1 MELYGKSLRIKRGIA
16 GKSHPYASFT
26 LKCIANL
33 LRKQGDLEKAPVDV
47 PRIIGF
53 LLPVGE
59 GGTSTCRFTCTNIAN
74 ILHNQ
79 GKAEE
84 SKVYFDKT
92 LVVYLKVYGP
102 NHPKV
107 AKVQEEMRKRLPRN
121 IS

>member
-1 MELYGKSLRIKRGIA
+1 LDSYYQSVREG
-16 GKSHPYASFT
+16 HP
-26 LKCIANL
+26 L
-33 LRKQGDLEKAPVDV
+33 
-47 PRIIGF
+47 
-53 LLPVGE
+53 VG
-59 GGTSTCRFTCTNIAN
+59 FTCTNIAN

-84 SKVYFDKT
+84 SKVCFDKT